1 MNKFNY
7 YDALSVKD
15 AVKQA
20 NTTVG
25 EELYDP
31 SGKGAIFKGGGI
43 DVLDMIKEGLIQPK
57 TIVNVKN
64 IPGMDSIT
72 MDNDGLTIGANVT
85 LSEIEESKDIMENY
99 LALHEAVAHAATP
112 QLRNMSTIAGN
123 IAQRTRCWYFRSADH
138 PCFRKGGDRCYA
150 RSSRHGQ
157 NENHAI
163 LDNGSCVSTHASSI
177 STALLAY
184 NGSVMITTGKMETKE
199 VPFSDFFV
207 SPSQDVGR
215 ENILGPQ
222 DLITAIKI
230 PSPSSSTRS
239 YYSKQVE
246 KESFDWSIGDV
257 AIVADMDGN
266 KCSKIAIVLGAAAP
280 VPYRSK
286 EAEEVVINQTITEA
300 LAERAAKKAMENA
313 RPLSMNNYKLPL
325 FEAIIKQGLLNL
337 V

>member
-7 YDALSVKD
+7 YDALSVND

-25 EELYDP
+25 EELYTP
-31 SGKGAIFKGGGI
+31 SFTGAIYKGGGI
-43 DVLDMIKEGLIQPK
+43 DVLDMVKEGLIQPK
-57 TIVNVKN
+57 TVINVKN

-72 MDNDGLTIGANVT
+72 MDQDGLTIGANVT
-85 LSEIEESKDIMENY
+85 LAEMEENKDILKNY

-123 IAQRTRCWYFRSADH
+123 IAQRTRCWYFRSTDH

-150 RSSRHGQ
+150 RHSSNGQ

-163 LDNGSCVSTHASSI
+163 LDNGSCVSTHASSV

-184 NGSVMITTGKMETKE
+184 NGSVVFTNGKMESKE
-199 VPFSDFFV
+199 VPFSEFFV
-207 SPSQDVGR
+207 SPGQDISK
-215 ENILGPQ
+215 ENILKPK

-230 PSPSSSTRS
+230 PRPSPNTKSF
-239 YYSKQVE
+239 YSKQVE

-257 AIVADMDGN
+257 AIVAEMSGK
-266 KCSKIAIVLGAAAP
+266 KCTKVSIVLGAAAP

-286 EAEEVVINQTITEA
+286 EAEKVVVNQTITNI
-300 LAERAAKKAMENA
+300 LAEQAARKAMENA
-313 RPLSMNNYKLPL
+313 RPLSMNNFKLPL

>member
-15 AVKQA
+15 AVQQA

-31 SGKGAIFKGGGI
+31 SGKGAIYKGGGI
-43 DVLDMIKEGLIQPK
+43 DVLDMLKEGLIHPK
-57 TIVNVKN
+57 TIINVKN
-64 IPGMDSIT
+64 IPGMDSIS
-72 MDNDGLTIGANVT
+72 MDEDGLTIGANVT
-85 LSEIEESKDIMENY
+85 LAEIEENKDILQNY

-112 QLRNMSTIAGN
+112 QLRNMSAIAGN

-150 RSSRHGQ
+150 RHSKHGQ

-163 LDNGSCVSTHASSI
+163 LDNGSCVSIHASSI

-199 VPFSDFFV
+199 VPFSEFFV
-207 SPSQDVGR
+207 SPSQDIGR

-222 DLITAIKI
+222 DLITAIKLPA
-230 PSPSSSTRS
+230 PSANTKS

-257 AIVADMDGN
+257 AIVAEMDGK
-266 KCSKIAIVLGAAAP
+266 KCNTISIVLGAAAP

-286 EAEEVVINQTITEA
+286 EAEEVVINQTITDA
-300 LAERAAKKAMENA
+300 LAERAAKKAMANA

-325 FEAIIKQGLLNL
+325 FEAIIKKGLLNL